1 MKHLMADIAELH
13 EAFDHPVRLDG
24 HVCNDFMN
32 AESSVVLQQRL
43 MLRLRL
49 VAEEFFELMLG
60 AVGLGSN
67 AGEQMH
73 VAKGA
78 VNYVL
83 HEWKEGYDYN
93 AVLTA
98 DALTDLMVVIVGM
111 ALELGIPLDRTWAEV
126 HRSNMAKAQ
135 PTWWCEKCDCH
146 TEDHDK
152 ACVYCGNKVYVQK
165 MVVKK
170 RVDGKVLKPEG
181 WTKPDIEG
189 ALKSEVTAERL
200 KESAV
205 LDIPPKHSMGLVA
218 AAIGLQSGTAQSIQ
232 VELKKNMLRKAIV
245 SEAVRVTRMVDD
257 GKYSPDDVEAHRRY
271 IRLLCRE
278 LDDLPGLIIDDA
290 PGT

>member
-32 AESSVVLQQRL
+32 AESSVALQERL
-43 MLRLRL
+43 MMRLRL
-49 VAEEFFELMLG
+49 VAEEFFELLEG
-60 AVGLGSN
+60 AVGVGGSN
-67 AGEQMH
+67 GENIDD
-73 VAKGA
+73 AK
-78 VNYVL
+78 YCISRVL
-83 HEWKEGYDYN
+83 EKWGPGDDYN
-93 AVLTA
+93 AIETA

-205 LDIPPKHSMGLVA
+205 LDVPPEGSLERVA
-218 AAIGLQSGTAQSIQ
+218 EVLGILPEVARNVSI
-232 VELKKNMLRKAIV
+232 EAKKAMLRKAIV
-245 SEAVRVTRMVDD
+245 AEAMRVTRMVDD
-257 GKYSPDDVEAHRRY
+257 GHAADDIEAHRKY

-278 LDDLPGLIIDDA
+278 LYETPSISVDD
-290 PGT
+290 GTGT

>member
-1 MKHLMADIAELH
+1 MKHLMADIAKLH

-43 MLRLRL
+43 MMRLRL
-49 VAEEFFELMLG
+49 VAEEFFELLRG
-60 AVGLGSN
+60 ATGSHHIDQLED
-67 AGEQMH
+67 G
-73 VAKGA
+73 VST
-78 VNYVL
+78 VL
-83 HEWKEGYDYN
+83 DQWRDSYDYN
-93 AVLTA
+93 AIETA

-205 LDIPPKHSMGLVA
+205 LDVPPEGSLERVA
-218 AAIGLQSGTAQSIQ
+218 EVLGILPKVARNVSI
-232 VELKKNMLRKAIV
+232 EAKKAMLRKAIV
-245 SEAVRVTRMVDD
+245 TEAMRVTRMVHGGHAADD
-257 GKYSPDDVEAHRRY
+257 IEAHRKY

-278 LDDLPGLIIDDA
+278 LDETPSISVDD
-290 PGT
+290 GTGT